1 MLSIVPKRVEARDHG
16 VRFRPPEPA
25 ARVGLDRLDEVGG
38 AAIVQEEDPL
48 AEPPE
53 GRRSELI
60 SFIVRLLVEPGISH
74 HRRCHTTVPSVS
86 GQLF

>member
-1 MLSIVPKRVEARDHG
+1 
-16 VRFRPPEPA
+16 
-25 ARVGLDRLDEVGG
+25 VGLDRLDEVGG

-53 GRRSELI
+53 GRRSELVTTDRI